1 MPDPVAWT
9 MVEPG
14 WDVVDAHGEK
24 VGTVEQIIGAPDLD
38 IFDGFS
44 VRKGLDILA
53 GPDRLRRW
61 VNTAESSA
69 AYRGPVRRPHRGA
82 RRLGSRQV
90 AGRRS
95 VAHT

>member
-44 VRKGLDILA
+44 VRKGRDILA
-53 GPDRLRRW
+53 GPKYVAAEQVGPIEEGTVHLAIDSDAFAELSTYVPPR
-61 VNTAESSA
+61 TA
-69 AYRGPVRRPHRGA
+69 
-82 RRLGSRQV
+82 
-90 AGRRS
+90 
-95 VAHT
+95 

>member
-24 VGTVEQIIGAPDLD
+24 VGTVEQVVGAPDLD

-44 VRKGLDILA
+44 VRKGVDVLSRPKYVPAEQIGAIEEGTVHLTIASDAFAEL
-53 GPDRLRRW
+53 GDYVPPR
-61 VNTAESSA
+61 TA
-69 AYRGPVRRPHRGA
+69 
-82 RRLGSRQV
+82 
-90 AGRRS
+90 
-95 VAHT
+95 

>member
-38 IFDGFS
+38 IFDGLS
-44 VRKGLDILA
+44 VRKGVDILSRPKYVSA
-53 GPDRLRRW
+53 EQVGSIEEGTVHLTIDGDAFAELGEYVPPR
-61 VNTAESSA
+61 TA
-69 AYRGPVRRPHRGA
+69 
-82 RRLGSRQV
+82 
-90 AGRRS
+90 
-95 VAHT
+95 